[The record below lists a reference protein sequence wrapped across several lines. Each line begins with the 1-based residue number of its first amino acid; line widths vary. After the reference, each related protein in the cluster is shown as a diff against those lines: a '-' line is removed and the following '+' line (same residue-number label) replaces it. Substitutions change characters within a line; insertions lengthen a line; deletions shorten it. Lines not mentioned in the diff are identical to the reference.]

1 MKWKASLICFLG
13 LVMGIASLDTVPD
26 PPAVNP
32 HRPSAS
38 SRVREARG
46 GARQPPL
53 GFSAFRTSHLQVRR
67 IASASASEPNIT
79 IHCVAI
85 LRFAADPSPPA
96 LEA

>member
-32 HRPSAS
+32 HRPSIC
-38 SRVREARG
+38 SRVREAHG

-53 GFSAFRTSHLQVRR
+53 SFSAFRTSHLQVRR
-67 IASASASEPNIT
+67 IALASSKSNIT
-79 IHCVAI
+79 IYCVAI
-85 LRFAADPSPPA
+85 MRFAADPSPPS

>member
-32 HRPSAS
+32 HRTSIS

-46 GARQPPL
+46 GVCQLPVS
-53 GFSAFRTSHLQVRR
+53 FSSLCISHLQLRR
-67 IASASASEPNIT
+67 IASTSVCEPNVP

-85 LRFAADPSPPA
+85 TGFAADPSPPA